1 MVYWGVLSIIIILVV
16 YYFANKTYAKKIAL
30 ELMLYV
36 EKKAEEL
43 SLKEGKE
50 KFQWVLSQ
58 YDKLPSVVKTVVSK
72 EAFEYLI
79 QKLFD
84 EALNRLSQ

>member
-1 MVYWGVLSIIIILVV
+1 MVYWGILSIVIIIVV

-58 YDKLPSVVKTVVSK
+58 YDKLPSMVKTVVSK